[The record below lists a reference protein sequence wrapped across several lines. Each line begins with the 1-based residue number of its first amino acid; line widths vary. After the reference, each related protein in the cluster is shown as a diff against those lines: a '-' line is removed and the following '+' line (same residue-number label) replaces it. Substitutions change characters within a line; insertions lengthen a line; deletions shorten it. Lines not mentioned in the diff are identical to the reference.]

1 MVKLISLSVTLA
13 FKDNNFL
20 QKGMITGILSVARE
34 SIFSG
39 LNNLKV
45 ESILS
50 DNLSD
55 KFGFTDSEI
64 EKLVSDYNI
73 KEWYNGYYFGETTIY
88 NPWSI
93 LNYLSSP
100 KAGLKP
106 YWVNSSSNDLVNILL
121 AKGSEEVK
129 TDLESIELK

>member
-1 MVKLISLSVTLA
+1 M
-13 FKDNNFL
+13 
-20 QKGMITGILSVARE
+20 QKGMITGILRVARE

-73 KEWYNGYYFGETTIY
+73 KEIAIVFKGKEIY
-88 NPWSI
+88 I
-93 LNYLSSP
+93 
-100 KAGLKP
+100 KEK
-106 YWVNSSSNDLVNILL
+106 
-121 AKGSEEVK
+121 K
-129 TDLESIELK
+129 